1 MSNRESN
8 QMTPYFIRVKGS
20 YKQFDDAR
28 SLRVNTCYL
37 VKLGSNMDEI
47 DAQSI
52 VSNYV
57 GRHAGWNHRL
67 DIYEVEVY
75 EKDFRSPDLYF
86 TINNATQDYMHDID
100 PRDVTVEMK
109 KGIDE
114 YVKSVKKTYSDSL
127 KYDELKNGV
136 DNG

>member
-20 YKQFDDAR
+20 YKQFEDAR

-86 TINNATQDYMHDID
+86 TINIKFPLISNKLTSF
-100 PRDVTVEMK
+100 
-109 KGIDE
+109 
-114 YVKSVKKTYSDSL
+114 KSQLLTFIVGPNSA
-127 KYDELKNGV
+127 
-136 DNG
+136 